1 MFSAQVGLPSPTLPL
16 QERRPR
22 RECGPRILA
31 FGFKAVPLEGE
42 GWDGGE
48 KLHYLFTHEPRHKQ
62 LEAMCRNPLDWRIEQ
77 LQTVARQHG
86 IDWRQEG
93 TSHCVFVRADG
104 KTLPVP
110 AHRPIK
116 PVYVKKFVALVK
128 GD

>member
-1 MFSAQVGLPSPTLPL
+1 MNTAT
-16 QERRPR
+16 
-22 RECGPRILA
+22 
-31 FGFKAVPLEGE
+31 
-42 GWDGGE
+42 
-48 KLHYLFTHEPRHKQ
+48 KQ

-104 KTLPVP
+104 KTLPMP